1 MGEWIKKINWKF
13 VLVMIIGNIILGL
26 GIAIFKLSGLGND
39 PFSGMAMALAE
50 CVGIEYARF
59 VILMNIG
66 FFIIEIIWGRKLIG
80 LGTIV
85 NALLLG
91 YIVTFFYNL
100 IISVIDA
107 PQQMAMRVLTVC
119 IGVIITSLGISM
131 YQLPKQGVAPYD
143 SISLIMTER
152 WPKIPY
158 FWHRMSNDVLC
169 ALICYLTG
177 GVVGIGTLVTAFGL
191 GPVIH
196 FFNRVFTGKLLA
208 WVDGE

>member
-1 MGEWIKKINWKF
+1 
-13 VLVMIIGNIILGL
+13 
-26 GIAIFKLSGLGND
+26 
-39 PFSGMAMALAE
+39 
-50 CVGIEYARF
+50 
-59 VILMNIG
+59 
-66 FFIIEIIWGRKLIG
+66 
-80 LGTIV
+80 
-85 NALLLG
+85 
-91 YIVTFFYNL
+91 
-100 IISVIDA
+100 
-107 PQQMAMRVLTVC
+107 
-119 IGVIITSLGISM
+119 M

-196 FFNRVFTGKLLA
+196 FFNRFLPGSCLPGLMVSEFVVVWGELNWLRDVA
-208 WVDGE
+208 ARELDGLSALRWIAGRKG